1 MEYGCI
7 GKKLG
12 HSFSKDI
19 HALLADYKYELAEI
33 PEDSLSDFMKKA
45 DFNAINVTIPYK
57 EKVIPF
63 LSYIDEEA
71 KAIGAVNTIVN
82 NGGRL
87 SGYNTDFA
95 GMRSLILKTGIDPEG
110 KTALIL
116 GTGGTSRTAA
126 AVLKSLGAKEIK
138 RVSRSGKD
146 GALTYD
152 ETYENYSGAEIIVN
166 TTPAGM
172 YPDTEGVSVDIERFP
187 HLTGVIDAVYNPLR
201 TNLIL
206 SAKKRGIKAS
216 GGLYMLVAQA
226 FYAYRYFTGDE
237 SDERVIN
244 KIYQK
249 ILSEKENIVLT
260 GMPGSGKTTLGK
272 IIAKKTG
279 KAFYDTDDEI
289 KNMFSSSPDEII
301 SSEGEAA
308 FREKE
313 TAAVKKLSGLTGA
326 VIATGGGAVLKE
338 ENITA
343 LKRNGKVV
351 FIDRPIEFIKPTAD
365 RPLSCDMEKLSAR
378 YSERYPIYLGTA
390 DIKIV
395 PGIDRK
401 RNAEKIIRSVSG
413 EDTGN

>member
-45 DFNAINVTIPYK
+45 DFKAINVTIPYK

-63 LSYIDEEA
+63 LSYISPEA
-71 KAIGAVNTIVN
+71 EAIGAVNTIVN

-152 ETYENYSGAEIIVN
+152 GAYENYSGAEIIVN

-172 YPDTEGVSVDIERFP
+172 FPDTEGVSVDIERFP

-201 TNLIL
+201 TNFIL

-237 SDERVIN
+237 GDGRVIN
-244 KIYQK
+244 KIYKK

-279 KAFYDTDDEI
+279 KAFYDTDNEI

-301 SSEGEAA
+301 ASEGEAA

-338 ENITA
+338 ENVTA

>member
-45 DFNAINVTIPYK
+45 DFKAINVTIPYK

-63 LSYIDEEA
+63 LSYISPEA
-71 KAIGAVNTIVN
+71 EAIGAVNTIVN

-152 ETYENYSGAEIIVN
+152 GAYENYPGAEIIVN

-172 YPDTEGVSVDIERFP
+172 FPDTEGVSVDIERFP

-237 SDERVIN
+237 GDGRVIN
-244 KIYQK
+244 KIYKK

-301 SSEGEAA
+301 ASEGEAA

-365 RPLSCDMEKLSAR
+365 RPLSCDMEKISAR

>member
-45 DFNAINVTIPYK
+45 DFKAINVTIPYK

-63 LSYIDEEA
+63 LSYISPEA
-71 KAIGAVNTIVN
+71 EAIGAVNTIVN

-87 SGYNTDFA
+87 LGYNTDFA
-95 GMRSLILKTGIDPEG
+95 GMRSLILKNGIDPEG

-152 ETYENYSGAEIIVN
+152 EAYENYSGAEIIVN

-172 YPDTEGVSVDIERFP
+172 FPDTEGVSVDIERFP

-237 SDERVIN
+237 GDGRVIN
-244 KIYQK
+244 KIYKK

-301 SSEGEAA
+301 ASEGEAA

-378 YSERYPIYLGTA
+378 YNERYPIYLGTA

>member
-19 HALLADYKYELAEI
+19 HALLADYKYELCEI

-45 DFNAINVTIPYK
+45 DFKAINVTIPYK

-63 LSYIDEEA
+63 LSYISPEA
-71 KAIGAVNTIVN
+71 EAIGAVNTIVN

-152 ETYENYSGAEIIVN
+152 GAYENYPGAEIIVN

-172 YPDTEGVSVDIERFP
+172 FPDTEGVSVDIERFP

-237 SDERVIN
+237 GDGRVIN
-244 KIYQK
+244 KIYKK

-301 SSEGEAA
+301 ASEGEAA

>member
-45 DFNAINVTIPYK
+45 DFKAINVTIPYK

-63 LSYIDEEA
+63 LSYISPEA
-71 KAIGAVNTIVN
+71 EAIGAVNTIVN

-95 GMRSLILKTGIDPEG
+95 GMRSLILKTGIDPDG

-152 ETYENYSGAEIIVN
+152 EAYENYPGAEIIVN

-172 YPDTEGVSVDIERFP
+172 FPDTEGVSVDIERFP

-237 SDERVIN
+237 GDGRVIN
-244 KIYQK
+244 KIYKK

-289 KNMFSSSPDEII
+289 KNMFSSSPEEII
-301 SSEGEAA
+301 ASEGEAD

>member
-45 DFNAINVTIPYK
+45 DFKAINVTIPYK

-63 LSYIDEEA
+63 LSYISPEA
-71 KAIGAVNTIVN
+71 EAIGAVNTIVN

-152 ETYENYSGAEIIVN
+152 EAYENYSGAEIIVN

-237 SDERVIN
+237 GDGRVIN
-244 KIYQK
+244 KIYKK

-301 SSEGEAA
+301 ASEGEAA

-378 YSERYPIYLGTA
+378 YNERYPIYLGTA

>member
-45 DFNAINVTIPYK
+45 DFKAINVTIPYK

-63 LSYIDEEA
+63 LSYISPEA
-71 KAIGAVNTIVN
+71 EAIGAVNTIVN

-152 ETYENYSGAEIIVN
+152 GAYENYPGAEIIVN

-172 YPDTEGVSVDIERFP
+172 FPDTEGVSVDIERFP

-237 SDERVIN
+237 GDGRVIN
-244 KIYQK
+244 KIYKK

-301 SSEGEAA
+301 ASEGEAA

>member
-45 DFNAINVTIPYK
+45 DFKAINVTIPYK

-63 LSYIDEEA
+63 LSYISPEA
-71 KAIGAVNTIVN
+71 EAIGAVNTIVN

-152 ETYENYSGAEIIVN
+152 EAYENYSGAEIIVN

-172 YPDTEGVSVDIERFP
+172 FPDTEGVSVDIERFP

-237 SDERVIN
+237 GDGRVIN
-244 KIYQK
+244 KIYKK

-301 SSEGEAA
+301 ASEGEAA

-365 RPLSCDMEKLSAR
+365 RPLSCDMVKLSAR

>member
-19 HALLADYKYELAEI
+19 HALLADYKYELCEI

-45 DFNAINVTIPYK
+45 DFKAINVTIPYK

-63 LSYIDEEA
+63 LSYISPEA
-71 KAIGAVNTIVN
+71 EAIGAVNTIVN

-152 ETYENYSGAEIIVN
+152 EAYENYSGAEIIVN

-172 YPDTEGVSVDIERFP
+172 FPDTEGVSVDIERFP

-237 SDERVIN
+237 GDESVIN
-244 KIYQK
+244 KIYKK

-260 GMPGSGKTTLGK
+260 GMPGSGKSTLGK

-301 SSEGEAA
+301 ASEGEAA

-378 YSERYPIYLGTA
+378 YNERYPIYLGTA

>member
-45 DFNAINVTIPYK
+45 DFKAINVTIPYK

-63 LSYIDEEA
+63 LSYISPEA
-71 KAIGAVNTIVN
+71 EAIGAVNTIVN

-152 ETYENYSGAEIIVN
+152 GAYENYPGAEIIVN

-172 YPDTEGVSVDIERFP
+172 FPDTEGVSVDIERFP

-237 SDERVIN
+237 GDGRVIN
-244 KIYQK
+244 NIYKK

-260 GMPGSGKTTLGK
+260 GMPGSGKSTLGK

-301 SSEGEAA
+301 ASEGEAA

-338 ENITA
+338 ENVTA

>member
-19 HALLADYKYELAEI
+19 HALLADYKYELCEI

-45 DFNAINVTIPYK
+45 DFKAINVTIPYK

-63 LSYIDEEA
+63 LSYISPEA
-71 KAIGAVNTIVN
+71 EAIGAVNTIVN

-95 GMRSLILKTGIDPEG
+95 GMGSLILKTGIAPEG

-152 ETYENYSGAEIIVN
+152 GAYKNYPGAEIIVN

-172 YPDTEGVSVDIERFP
+172 FPDTEGVSVDIERFP

-237 SDERVIN
+237 GDGRVIN
-244 KIYQK
+244 KIYKK

-301 SSEGEAA
+301 ASEGEAA

>member
-19 HALLADYKYELAEI
+19 HALLADYKYELCEI

-45 DFNAINVTIPYK
+45 DFKAINVTIPYK

-63 LSYIDEEA
+63 LSYISPEA
-71 KAIGAVNTIVN
+71 EAIGAVNTIVN

-152 ETYENYSGAEIIVN
+152 EAYENYSGAEIIVN

-172 YPDTEGVSVDIERFP
+172 FPDTEGVSVDIERFP

-237 SDERVIN
+237 GDESVIN
-244 KIYQK
+244 KIYKK

-301 SSEGEAA
+301 ASEGEAS

>member
-45 DFNAINVTIPYK
+45 DFKAINVTIPYK

-63 LSYIDEEA
+63 LSYISPEA
-71 KAIGAVNTIVN
+71 EAIGAVNTIVN

-152 ETYENYSGAEIIVN
+152 EAYKNYSGAEIIVN

-172 YPDTEGVSVDIERFP
+172 FPDTEGVSVDIERFT

-237 SDERVIN
+237 GDGRVIN
-244 KIYQK
+244 KIYKK

-301 SSEGEAA
+301 ASEGETS

>member
-19 HALLADYKYELAEI
+19 HALLADYKYELTEI
-33 PEDSLSDFMKKA
+33 PEDSLSDFMKNA
-45 DFNAINVTIPYK
+45 DFKAINVTIPYK
-57 EKVIPF
+57 EKVIPY
-63 LSYIDEEA
+63 LSYISPEA
-71 KAIGAVNTIVN
+71 EAIGAVNTIVN
-82 NGGRL
+82 SGGRL

-152 ETYENYSGAEIIVN
+152 EAYKNYSDAEIIVN

-172 YPDTEGVSVDIERFP
+172 FPDTEGVSVDIEKFP
-187 HLTGVIDAVYNPLR
+187 RLTGVIDAVYNPLR

-226 FYAYRYFTGDE
+226 FYAYRHFTGDE
-237 SDERVIN
+237 GDESVID

-260 GMPGSGKTTLGK
+260 GMPGSGKTTLGR

-279 KAFYDTDDEI
+279 KTFYDTDDEI
-289 KNMFSSSPDEII
+289 KKMFSLSPDEII
-301 SSEGEAA
+301 KSEGEAA

-313 TAAVKKLSGLTGA
+313 TAAVKKLSDLTGA

-343 LKRNGKVV
+343 FKRNGKIV
-351 FIDRPIEFIKPTAD
+351 FIDRPIEFITPTAD
-365 RPLSCDMEKLSAR
+365 RPLSCDTEKLSAR
-378 YSERYPIYLGTA
+378 YSERYPVYLGTA

-395 PGIDRK
+395 PGKDRG

>member
-45 DFNAINVTIPYK
+45 DFKAINVTIPYK

-63 LSYIDEEA
+63 LSYISPEA

-95 GMRSLILKTGIDPEG
+95 GMRSLILKTVIDPEG

-146 GALTYD
+146 GALTYNGA
-152 ETYENYSGAEIIVN
+152 YENYPGAEIIVN

-172 YPDTEGVSVDIERFP
+172 FPDTEGVSVDIERFP

-206 SAKKRGIKAS
+206 SAEKRGIKAS

-237 SDERVIN
+237 GDGRVIN
-244 KIYQK
+244 KIYKK
-249 ILSEKENIVLT
+249 ILSQKENIVLT
-260 GMPGSGKTTLGK
+260 GMPGSGKTTIGK

-301 SSEGEAA
+301 ASEGEAA

-338 ENITA
+338 ENVTA

>member
-45 DFNAINVTIPYK
+45 DFKAINVTIPYK

-63 LSYIDEEA
+63 LSYISPEA
-71 KAIGAVNTIVN
+71 EAIGAVNTIVN

-152 ETYENYSGAEIIVN
+152 GAYENYPGAELIVN

-172 YPDTEGVSVDIERFP
+172 FPDTEGVSVDIERFP

-237 SDERVIN
+237 GDGRVIN
-244 KIYQK
+244 KIYKK

-301 SSEGEAA
+301 ASEGEAA

-378 YSERYPIYLGTA
+378 YSERYPIYLATA